1 MTNTVPFPA
10 DADDPPVRHA
20 VRATLQLAGRLE
32 EAASW
37 READLLYGE
46 AASIRQD
53 LGGIDAAE
61 ADPEMVRRRCLSLV
75 SRTMTV
81 VTTVP
86 EAKAEC
92 WIALAELHELANEQT
107 DFRRRA
113 AQSLLAALEEV
124 ERVKPGCV
132 LQRFLKR

>member
-1 MTNTVPFPA
+1 
-10 DADDPPVRHA
+10 
-20 VRATLQLAGRLE
+20 
-32 EAASW
+32 
-37 READLLYGE
+37 
-46 AASIRQD
+46 
-53 LGGIDAAE
+53 
-61 ADPEMVRRRCLSLV
+61 MVRRRCLSLI
-75 SRTMTV
+75 SRTMTA

-113 AQSLLAALEEV
+113 AQSLLAALEDV

-132 LQRFLKR
+132 GQRFLKHKKNWLSRRARLLLRLAEQRATDGRWIEATDFAEKAHRAFVETRKPD

>member
-46 AASIRQD
+46 AASIR
-53 LGGIDAAE
+53 
-61 ADPEMVRRRCLSLV
+61 
-75 SRTMTV
+75 
-81 VTTVP
+81 
-86 EAKAEC
+86 
-92 WIALAELHELANEQT
+92 
-107 DFRRRA
+107 
-113 AQSLLAALEEV
+113 
-124 ERVKPGCV
+124 
-132 LQRFLKR
+132 